1 MIILIVGAVIVT
13 TILTRNKKSTVPV
26 NPNPTINTNITIGNE
41 NTELTESEFRERY
54 SKLMYDLTELSQKY
68 KPNYYRKYK

>member
-13 TILTRNKKSTVPV
+13 TILTRNKNPQFQ